1 MSKNNRN
8 DNKEKK
14 SFFLRFLDSIE
25 YVGNK
30 LPPPATLFALFA
42 VLVLLLSGVF
52 AAMDLTAEHP
62 TTGELI
68 KPVSLLTGEGV
79 RLIVDNMVTNFTR
92 FLPLGVVLVAML
104 GVGVAEGSGFM
115 GAALRGIVLS
125 APARLIT
132 IVTVFAGVLSN
143 AASEAGYVVVV
154 PLGAVIFLAFGRH
167 PMAGLAAAF
176 AGVSGGYSANF
187 VLGTI
192 DPLLAGISEE
202 MAHIIDPTYS
212 VNPAANYYFMFASV
226 FVITAIGTWI
236 TEKIVEP
243 RLGKYTGTPDT
254 DPTKTDDDNNNMGK
268 LSREEKKGLR
278 AAGLSFLILTGLV
291 LIALLPEN
299 GILRD
304 PETGTIL
311 ESPFLSGI
319 VAFIFI
325 GFLVPGLTYGF
336 VTGKFKNDSDVINS
350 MGKTISTLGVYIV
363 LVFFAAQFVAYF
375 GWTNL
380 GLIFAIKGAEGL
392 KAIGLTGYTLIF
404 AFMIVSAMINM
415 VMGSASAKWA
425 IMAPVFVPMF
435 MLVGFSPEL
444 TQLAYR
450 IGDSTTNIITPMM
463 SYFALIVAFAQKYDK
478 NYGIGT
484 IIATMLPYS
493 IGFFL
498 VWSVMVIIWIAVGLP
513 IGPGAEIY
521 YP

>member
-1 MSKNNRN
+1 MSKNNKK
-8 DNKEKK
+8 DNTEKK
-14 SFFLRFLDSIE
+14 SLFLRFLDGIE

-30 LPPPATLFALFA
+30 LPHPATLFAMFA
-42 VLVLLLSGVF
+42 LLVLLLSGVF
-52 AAMDLTAEHP
+52 ATMDLAVEHP
-62 TTGELI
+62 TTGEEI
-68 KPVSLLTGEGV
+68 RPISLLTGEGV
-79 RLIVDNMVTNFTR
+79 RMIVEKMVVNFTS

-115 GAALRGIVLS
+115 GAALRGIVHA
-125 APARLIT
+125 APSRLIT
-132 IVTVFAGVLSN
+132 IVTVFAGVMSN
-143 AASEAGYVVVV
+143 AASEVGYVVIV
-154 PLGAVIFLAFGRH
+154 PLGAIIFLAFGRH

-192 DPLLAGISEE
+192 DPLLAGLSQET
-202 MAHIIDPTYS
+202 ARIIDPTYT
-212 VNPAANYYFMFASV
+212 VNPAANWYFMIASV
-226 FVITAIGTWI
+226 FVITAAGTWI

-254 DPTKTDDDNNNMGK
+254 NPAKEDEDDEMGYLK
-268 LSREEKKGLR
+268 PIEKKGLW
-278 AAGLSFLILTGLV
+278 AAGGAFLV
-291 LIALLPEN
+291 LTLFVLWALVPED

-311 ESPFLSGI
+311 DSPFLEGI

-325 GFLVPGLTYGF
+325 AFLVPGLTYGF

-392 KAIGLTGYTLIF
+392 EAIGLTGYPLLF
-404 AFMIVSAMINM
+404 AFMVVSGIINL

-498 VWSVMVIIWIAVGLP
+498 VWSIMVIIWIAGGLP
-513 IGPGAEIY
+513 IGPGSEIY

>member
-1 MSKNNRN
+1 MSKNTLDKN
-8 DNKEKK
+8 EKK
-14 SFFLRFLDSIE
+14 SLFLRFLDGIE
-25 YVGNK
+25 YIGNK
-30 LPPPATLFALFA
+30 LPHPATLFALFA

-52 AAMDLTAEHP
+52 AAMDLVAIHP
-62 TTGELI
+62 TTGEEI
-68 KPVSLLTGEGV
+68 RPVSLLTGEGV
-79 RLIVDNMVTNFTR
+79 RMIVDNMVRNFTQ

-115 GAALRGIVLS
+115 GAALRAIVLS

-132 IVTVFAGVLSN
+132 VVTVFAGVISN

-154 PLGAVIFLAFGRH
+154 PLGAIIFLAFGRH

-202 MAHIIDPTYS
+202 MARIIDPTYT

-226 FVITAIGTWI
+226 FVITAVGTWI

-243 RLGKYTGTPDT
+243 RLGKYTGTPDS
-254 DPTKTDDDNNNMGK
+254 DPTKDQANNMDK
-268 LSREEKKGLR
+268 LSPEEKKGLR
-278 AAGLSFLILTGLV
+278 AAGLSFLVLTALV
-291 LIALLPEN
+291 LWALLPED

-304 PETGTIL
+304 PETGSIL
-311 ESPFLSGI
+311 DSPFLSGI

-325 GFLVPGLTYGF
+325 GFLVPGLAYGF
-336 VTGKFKNDSDVINS
+336 VTKKFRNDSDVINA

-392 KAIGLTGYTLIF
+392 EAIGLTGYPLIF
-404 AFMIVSAMINM
+404 AFMLVSAIINLF
-415 VMGSASAKWA
+415 MGSASAKWA

-478 NYGIGT
+478 KYGIGT

-493 IGFFL
+493 IGFFI
-498 VWSVMVIIWIAVGLP
+498 VWSLMVIVWIWVGLP
-513 IGPGAEIY
+513 IGPGAKIY
-521 YP
+521 YIP

>member
-1 MSKNNRN
+1 MGKNKSN
-8 DNKEKK
+8 DKKEKRG
-14 SFFLRFLDSIE
+14 FFLRFLDNVE
-25 YVGNK
+25 YIGNK
-30 LPPPATLFALFA
+30 LPHPATLFAMFA

-52 AAMDLTAEHP
+52 AAIDLTAEHP
-62 TTGELI
+62 TTGEI
-68 KPVSLLTGEGV
+68 IRPVSLLTGEGV
-79 RLIVDNMVTNFTR
+79 RMIVDNMVTNFTR

-176 AGVSGGYSANF
+176 AGVSGGYSANL

-202 MAHIIDPTYS
+202 MAHIIDPTYA

-226 FVITAIGTWI
+226 FVITAAGTWI

-243 RLGKYTGTPDT
+243 RLGKYTGTPDS
-254 DPTKTDDDNNNMGK
+254 DPTKDNDNSMGK
-268 LSREEKKGLR
+268 LKPIEKRGLK
-278 AAGLSFLILTGLV
+278 AAGLCFLILTGLV
-291 LIALLPEN
+291 LWALLPEN

-325 GFLVPGLTYGF
+325 GFLVPGLAYGF

-380 GLIFAIKGAEGL
+380 GLIFAIKGAESL
-392 KAIGLTGYTLIF
+392 DAIGFTGYPLIF
-404 AFMIVSAMINM
+404 AFMLVSAFINM
-415 VMGSASAKWA
+415 FMGSASAKWA

-478 NYGIGT
+478 KYGIGT

-498 VWSVMVIIWIAVGLP
+498 VWSIMVIIWIAVGLP
-513 IGPGAEIY
+513 IGPGATIY